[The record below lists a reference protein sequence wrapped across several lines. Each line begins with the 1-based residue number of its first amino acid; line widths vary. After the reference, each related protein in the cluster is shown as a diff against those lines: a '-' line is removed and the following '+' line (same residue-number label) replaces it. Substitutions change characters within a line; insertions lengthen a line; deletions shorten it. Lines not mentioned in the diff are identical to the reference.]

1 MTTRRSPLH
10 LTAEEAEGTKKKKK
24 KLLQLQEQKQQQKE
38 LLLFL
43 IKLINL
49 FYCKIRGKNSK
60 EGKKT
65 LKN

>member
-10 LTAEEAEGTKKKKK
+10 LTAEEAEGTKKKKQ
-24 KLLQLQEQKQQQKE
+24 LLQLQEQKQQQKE

>member
-60 EGKKT
+60 EGKKH
-65 LKN
+65 